1 MGDSRQKSRFVFPR
15 CIRIQLDHLT
25 KSQVSDVPS
34 PRCPQESASSETSS
48 ADSSSETLPDADHGT
63 STSLAVSKA
72 TSKVLRSHSRVNPSL
87 ITPLRRKCKAESTA
101 EPSSGLARKEQ
112 RKPSP
117 PDVIVEMMHLSILS
131 TLRLVFKDK
140 MESLSLVTA
149 GPTTVVDTKK
159 HSPCPLAAAI
169 GGKKW
174 NLRFAMEQV
183 LNGTFKFTKGCRA

>member
-25 KSQVSDVPS
+25 ESQVSDVPS
-34 PRCPQESASSETSS
+34 PRCPQECASSETSS
-48 ADSSSETLPDADHGT
+48 ADSSSKTLPDADHGT
-63 STSLAVSKA
+63 STSLAVSKT
-72 TSKVLRSHSRVNPSL
+72 TSKRGRNGENLHRLSVRHHQNRL
-87 ITPLRRKCKAESTA
+87 LRRFELLPITK
-101 EPSSGLARKEQ
+101 
-112 RKPSP
+112 
-117 PDVIVEMMHLSILS
+117 DVIVEMMHLSILS

-140 MESLSLVTA
+140 LESLFLVTA

-174 NLRFAMEQV
+174 NLRFATEQV
-183 LNGTFKFTKGCRA
+183 LNGTFKFTKGCMA